1 MNKIKIICTKEQAGM
16 INGSGCI
23 GDCAHWPDVTPYC
36 KDCPY
41 DPRNIDFEI
50 KESED

>member
-1 MNKIKIICTKEQAGM
+1 MNKIKIVCTQEQYNDLYADGGGCLAW
-16 INGSGCI
+16 GSCHHDDMCI
-23 GDCAHWPDVTPYC
+23 TCS
-36 KDCPY
+36 Y